1 VASQRRNVAGEP
13 QWQLEIL
20 DNGSK
25 PPCRRS
31 VIMRIL
37 AGKEVELSNTMLLTR
52 SAPRTLGE
60 AINSGN
66 GFNLVRLIAALLVV
80 VYHCFSLNPAHPG
93 LPDPVTRLLAPASN
107 LGAVAVGVFFMI
119 SGLFI
124 SRSWM
129 HDPHVLRFLL
139 RRVVR
144 IVPGLLVCVTLTT
157 LIAVAFFSDTG
168 WAGVFSSAT
177 WRYVFGSATLHGLQT
192 VIPPE
197 ELRIAGVLNGQD
209 INGPLWTLY
218 WEGRMYVMLAL
229 LGASAILPMRTWLMG
244 ASIFLL
250 AAAGLW
256 PQVLGGYIWNAQMWP
271 LFLIGIL
278 LCTLASS
285 IRVGPAQV
293 ICALLLAGLSWAR
306 WMDTNSTGLTF
317 FGATLILASA
327 ALWVGTARFQGQA
340 YFQRNDYSYGVYIYH
355 WPVILMLR
363 AVMPGLN
370 EITLLLCALAVVL
383 PLAMLSWHWIESP
396 ALHFTRR
403 RLHHSSRMPEA
414 DIVSTNASE
423 AGIKR

>member
-1 VASQRRNVAGEP
+1 
-13 QWQLEIL
+13 
-20 DNGSK
+20 
-25 PPCRRS
+25 
-31 VIMRIL
+31 
-37 AGKEVELSNTMLLTR
+37 MLLTR

-80 VYHCFSLNPAHPG
+80 VYHSFSLNPAHPG
-93 LPDPVTRLLAPASN
+93 LPDPITSLLAPMSN

-129 HDPHVLRFLL
+129 HDPNVLRFLL

-144 IVPGLLVCVTLTT
+144 IVPGLLVCVTVTT
-157 LIAVAFFSDTG
+157 VIAVGFFSDAG
-168 WAGVFSSAT
+168 WPGIFSSAT
-177 WRYVFGSATLHGLQT
+177 WRYVFGSTTLHGLQT

-197 ELRIAGVLNGQD
+197 ELRLPGVLNGQD

-229 LGASAILPMRTWLMG
+229 LGASAILPTRTWLMG

-250 AAAGLW
+250 VAAGLW

-293 ICALLLAGLSWAR
+293 CCALILAGLSWTR
-306 WMDTNSTGLTF
+306 WMATTSTGLTF
-317 FGATLILASA
+317 FGATLIAASA
-327 ALWVGTARFQGQA
+327 GLWVGTARFKGQA
-340 YFQRNDYSYGVYIYH
+340 YFQKNDYSYGVYIYH

-363 AVMPGLN
+363 TLMPGLN
-370 EITLLLCALAVVL
+370 EITLLLWALAVVL

-396 ALHFTRR
+396 ALHFTRKK
-403 RLHHSSRMPEA
+403 LHHSSRVPDEQMSA
-414 DIVSTNASE
+414 ASE
-423 AGIKR
+423 SQARHSG